1 MLSLRPTTPHS
12 PATSGQLETPMTTP
26 TTTNASTASTTLAA
40 AIAGSR
46 SALCASIM
54 SVVLPKKGV
63 TRLAPGEKRGGRK
76 VQMGNDVVRA
86 TFVGGS
92 SYMNLTRKG
101 QGILAALTAPDLDA
115 MAAEGLMAWSGRGAK
130 AVQVPVTRAD
140 FDAALAEMIDSTAKT
155 LAGTNS
161 STTDH
166 VYEPLVVDGA
176 TIRGYRVYVGPAAGS
191 GAAPKSTPGT
201 IYVQGLFL
209 GQTVIT
215 PAQYAKPASKSSGKS
230 VAKRRITRLLPVRRY
245 VSYALEPGTDFIL
258 NLGAEAVSASDA
270 AGITVDAD
278 RVAEILEAV
287 AA

>member
-1 MLSLRPTTPHS
+1 M
-12 PATSGQLETPMTTP
+12 SGQLEIPMTT
-26 TTTNASTASTTLAA
+26 NANSASLAA
-40 AIAGSR
+40 AIRDSR

-54 SVVLPKKGV
+54 SVLQEKRGV
-63 TRLAPGEKRGGRK
+63 TRLAPGEKRGGLK

-92 SYMNLTRKG
+92 SYMNLTRKDDG
-101 QGILAALTAPDLDA
+101 VLDSITDA
-115 MAAEGLMAWSGRGAK
+115 MLDTFTAEGLMAWSGRGAK
-130 AVQVPVTRAD
+130 AVQVPVTRQD
-140 FDAALAEMIDSTAKT
+140 FVDALAEMKVSVAKT
-155 LAGTNS
+155 LAGTNT

-166 VYEPLVVDGA
+166 VYESLVVDGK
-176 TIRGYRVYVGPAAGS
+176 TIRGYRVYVGPQN

-230 VAKRRITRLLPVRRY
+230 VAKRRIKRLLPSRRY
-245 VSYALEPGTDFIL
+245 VQYALEPGQDFIL

-270 AGITVDAD
+270 AGITVDPDA
-278 RVAEILEAV
+278 VAEILADL